1 MGHYLPDSV
10 TALKGVVSFM
20 EQNTLFS
27 KSNAKYIL
35 NEMAGV
41 EISASQ
47 RILNKA
53 HAHSQLQA
61 SCRHTPGLSK
71 LFTEKYVCM
80 YVCLSFRDHVSKP
93 LTDESSPYT
102 GTRNKG

>member
-20 EQNTLFS
+20 EQNALFS

-61 SCRHTPGLSK
+61 SCRRTPGLLK

-80 YVCLSFRDHVSKP
+80 YVCLSV
-93 LTDESSPYT
+93 TT
-102 GTRNKG
+102 